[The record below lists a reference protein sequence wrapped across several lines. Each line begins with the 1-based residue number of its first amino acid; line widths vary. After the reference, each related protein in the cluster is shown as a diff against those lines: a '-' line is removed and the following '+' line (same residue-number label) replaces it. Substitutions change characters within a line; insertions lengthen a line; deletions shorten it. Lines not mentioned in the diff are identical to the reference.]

1 MANVT
6 EDGNHT
12 TIEEFFCML
21 DFIKTNQ
28 RIVISSFNIP
38 MAITAFL
45 GNVLIIF
52 ALKKASSLYPSSK
65 LLFGCLA
72 STDLCVGLITQPIL
86 VIYLMSPRYKE
97 SCYYLQVL
105 LGTISAIFCQISLIT
120 MTAISV
126 DRLLALMLGLRY
138 RQVVTSRKVWAV
150 VVTVWLNST
159 AIAMIQ
165 LYNTSVFVSIV
176 CVELIFCIATSTF
189 CYLKIYFILNHHQA
203 LVRDHLYQGKLN
215 RGGISINIARYR
227 KTVAS
232 AFWVQITILVCYLPY
247 GIVTALL
254 AITGLH
260 RPSLQ
265 LPLIVTLSF
274 VLLNSSLNPFLYCWK
289 MREVRQAV
297 KDTIRQFWCF
307 SN

>member
-12 TIEEFFCML
+12 AIEAFFCML

-28 RIVISSFNIP
+28 RIIISSFNIP
-38 MAITAFL
+38 LAITAFL
-45 GNVLIIF
+45 GNVLIIC

-72 STDLCVGLITQPIL
+72 STDLCVGLITQPLL
-86 VIYLMSPRYKE
+86 VIYLMSSRYPD
-97 SCYYLQVL
+97 SCYFEQVL
-105 LGTISAIFCQISLIT
+105 LGIVAGIFSQVSLIT

-138 RQVVTSRKVWAV
+138 RHVVTLRKVWAV

-159 AIAMIQ
+159 TVSMMQ
-165 LYNTSVFVSIV
+165 LYSFYIFMIIACIEVT
-176 CVELIFCIATSTF
+176 FCIATSTF

-203 LVRDHLYQGKLN
+203 LVRDHVYQGQPN
-215 RGGISINIARYR
+215 GGGIPLNIARYK
-227 KTVAS
+227 KTVLS
-232 AFWVQITILVCYLPY
+232 ALWVQITILACYLPY
-247 GIVTALL
+247 GIVIALM
-254 AITGLH
+254 AITGFR
-260 RPSLQ
+260 RPSLP
-265 LPLIVTLSF
+265 LPFTVTLSF

-297 KDTIRQFWCF
+297 KNTIRQFWCF